1 MIVAPSSRFKYPCIM
16 LAVINAA
23 VYFPAVFGA
32 EYAFYIIAKDN
43 GVTAFHRGSFGF
55 TIFFV
60 LMCYVILLYAYS
72 VMYFKKNQ
80 TEQSLLLI
88 ALVSLAVADA
98 FAEYTNIMGGHST
111 DIIVAG
117 TFAYYL
123 YLTSIHYQQM
133 RAEAAESKLKI
144 TQQEI
149 TILRDQIQPH
159 FINNSLNIIRSLIRK
174 DSRAAIR
181 SIDSFSEYLQ
191 AHFRTLRHDSMIP
204 FTEEL
209 DNVRAYLSLA
219 MADVSRKTQIIYQLE
234 ETDFSIP
241 PLCLE
246 PLVENAVL
254 HGAGEQDG
262 IITIASHRT
271 EQGIAVEVIDN
282 GTGGSNPTESRKKRV
297 GIGVENTR
305 KRLKLLCSGS
315 LEIRK
320 LPEGGTCVRMLIP
333 QEQKEKEA

>member
-1 MIVAPSSRFKYPCIM
+1 
-16 LAVINAA
+16 
-23 VYFPAVFGA
+23 
-32 EYAFYIIAKDN
+32 
-43 GVTAFHRGSFGF
+43 
-55 TIFFV
+55 
-60 LMCYVILLYAYS
+60 
-72 VMYFKKNQ
+72 
-80 TEQSLLLI
+80 
-88 ALVSLAVADA
+88 
-98 FAEYTNIMGGHST
+98 
-111 DIIVAG
+111 
-117 TFAYYL
+117 
-123 YLTSIHYQQM
+123 
-133 RAEAAESKLKI
+133 
-144 TQQEI
+144 
-149 TILRDQIQPH
+149 
-159 FINNSLNIIRSLIRK
+159 
-174 DSRAAIR
+174 
-181 SIDSFSEYLQ
+181 
-191 AHFRTLRHDSMIP
+191 MIP

-305 KRLKLLCSGS
+305 KR
-315 LEIRK
+315 
-320 LPEGGTCVRMLIP
+320 
-333 QEQKEKEA
+333 